1 MEGALPMSNLAAV
14 QRPIASLP
22 ITAKISIPGSPD
34 WVGIGANAVWIS
46 NAGADSLAR
55 IDPSVN
61 DVAKIVPVGR
71 RPCSGLAVGFG
82 AVWSPSCTD
91 KRLDRVSEQS
101 SALEL
106 HIPTTVG
113 DSEGG
118 IAAGEGAV
126 WMVAD
131 RHGRLLRIDPALNK
145 IAGSVKLADGSFV
158 PVVGAGAVW
167 VSSTDRN
174 LVSRVDPAA
183 LNVVAEIPVGPAPR
197 FMACTETDVWVL
209 NQGDG
214 TVSRIDTASNQVV
227 ATIDAGVPGQGG
239 DISIGEGFVWVT
251 MINIPLTQIN
261 PATNRVMAQY
271 VGKGGDALRI
281 GHGAAWICSFFL
293 QEVWRVPLPLP

>member
-1 MEGALPMSNLAAV
+1 MSNLAAV

-22 ITAKISIPGSPD
+22 IATKISVPGSPD

-46 NAGADSLAR
+46 NAGVDSLTR
-55 IDPSVN
+55 IDPSAN
-61 DVAKIVPVGR
+61 KVAKVVAVGR
-71 RPCSGLAVGFG
+71 HPCSGLAVAFG
-82 AVWSPSCTD
+82 AVWSPSCGD

-101 SALEL
+101 NALEL
-106 HIPTTVG
+106 HIPTTIG

-131 RHGRLLRIDPALNK
+131 RHGRLLRVDPARNT
-145 IAGSVKLADGSFV
+145 IAGSVKVADGSFV

-167 VSSTDRN
+167 VSSTDGN
-174 LVSRVDPAA
+174 LVSRVDPAT
-183 LNVVAEIPVGPAPR
+183 LKVVAEIPVGPAPR
-197 FMACTETDVWVL
+197 FMACTATDVWVL

-214 TVSRIDTASNQVV
+214 TVSRIDTTSNRVV

-239 DISIGEGFVWVT
+239 DISAGEGFVWIT

-261 PATNRVMAQY
+261 PATNRVLAQY
-271 VGKGGDALRI
+271 VGNGGDALRI

>member
-1 MEGALPMSNLAAV
+1 MSNVAAV
-14 QRPIASLP
+14 QRPIAKLP
-22 ITAKISIPGSPD
+22 IAAKINIPGSPD
-34 WVGIGANAVWIS
+34 WVAIGADAVWIS
-46 NAGADSLAR
+46 NADTNSLAR
-55 IDPSVN
+55 IDPAIN
-61 DVAKIVPVGR
+61 AVAKTIPVGR

-91 KRLDRVSEQS
+91 RRLDRVSEQAA
-101 SALEL
+101 ALEL

-131 RHGRLLRIDPALNK
+131 RHGSLHRIDPALNK
-145 IAGSVKLADGSFV
+145 IAGSVKLAEGSFV

-167 VSSTDRN
+167 VSSTERN
-174 LVSRVDPAA
+174 LVSRVDPGA
-183 LNVVAEIPVGPAPR
+183 LNVVVEISVGPGPR
-197 FMACTETDVWVL
+197 FMACTTTDVWVL

-214 TVSRIDTASNQVV
+214 TVSRIDIATNHVV

-239 DISIGEGFVWVT
+239 DISVGEGFVWVT
-251 MINIPLTQIN
+251 MINIPLTQID
-261 PATNRVMAQY
+261 PATNKVVAQY

-281 GHGAAWICSFFL
+281 GHGAAWMCSFFL

>member
-1 MEGALPMSNLAAV
+1 MSNLAAV

-22 ITAKISIPGSPD
+22 IAAKTSIPGSPD

-55 IDPSVN
+55 IDPSTN

-101 SALEL
+101 STLEL

-131 RHGRLLRIDPALNK
+131 RHGKLLRVDPALNK

-158 PVVGAGAVW
+158 PVVGAGEVW
-167 VSSTDRN
+167 ISSTERN
-174 LVSRVDPAA
+174 LVSRVDSAA
-183 LNVVAEIPVGPAPR
+183 LNVIAEIPVGPAPR
-197 FMACTETDVWVL
+197 FMACTES
-209 NQGDG
+209 DG
-214 TVSRIDTASNQVV
+214 CSIRVTEQFRGSTPR
-227 ATIDAGVPGQGG
+227 ATR
-239 DISIGEGFVWVT
+239 SS
-251 MINIPLTQIN
+251 PLSTLAC
-261 PATNRVMAQY
+261 PA
-271 VGKGGDALRI
+271 
-281 GHGAAWICSFFL
+281 GAAIFRSDRGL
-293 QEVWRVPLPLP
+293 SGLP

>member
-1 MEGALPMSNLAAV
+1 MSNLAAV

-22 ITAKISIPGSPD
+22 VAAKISIPGSPD
-34 WVGIGANAVWIS
+34 WVGISANAVWIS

-55 IDPSVN
+55 IDPST
-61 DVAKIVPVGR
+61 DSVAKTVAVGR
-71 RPCSGLAVGFG
+71 RPCSGIAVGFG
-82 AVWSPSCTD
+82 AVWSPSCAD

-101 SALEL
+101 STLEL

-118 IAAGEGAV
+118 IDAGEGAV

-131 RHGRLLRIDPALNK
+131 RVGRLLRVDPALNT
-145 IAGSVKLADGSFV
+145 IAGSVKVADGSFV

-167 VSSTDRN
+167 VSSTQHN
-174 LVSRVDPAA
+174 LVSRVDPAT
-183 LNVVAEIPVGPAPR
+183 LKVVTEIPVGPAPR
-197 FMACTETDVWVL
+197 FMACTATDLWVL

-214 TVSRIDTASNQVV
+214 TVSRIDTASNKVV

-239 DISIGEGFVWVT
+239 DISVGEGFVWVT
-251 MINIPLTQIN
+251 MINIPLTQIS
-261 PATNRVMAQY
+261 PVTNKVVTQY
-271 VGKGGDALRI
+271 VGNGGDALRV